1 LIKKPVLVLIIL
13 VAVLTFTIIPAA
25 YAYNTSYRDARMF
38 GKVITPQVIYGTLY
52 YRNNYGEYVKEAS
65 KTYFRVQPL
74 HAEHMEKLANQ
85 INKTVALIGRM
96 NSSGTYQN
104 PLFIYHD
111 VKPAEYKIELQEKY
125 YFSGLQGPQQAFGVE
140 LTNENALGDLI
151 AAIKPLSNWP
161 DQEELAR
168 QDKEEKEKLQ
178 KSAINYRKEY
188 LTYQWLVNKNEDVQ
202 ADIRYRIGTSTFIR
216 GTEGNNILVDKADVG
231 IGEMKTFIP
240 RAENAGLGHRI
251 EEEGPMTIYGT
262 LYQNN
267 ISKKYYITGV
277 AGYSLEHW
285 LGNFKNEAPK
295 GETWPLKNGYH
306 PPKGIE
312 TGTFV
317 WAVGNRV
324 EKKDK
329 EGNPTG
335 VFYFSPRVYLEKEDF
350 LKGLDYFT
358 SLTSGELVL

>member
-1 LIKKPVLVLIIL
+1 MIKKPVLVLIIL

-216 GTEGNNILVDKADVG
+216 GTEGNNILVDKVNVDLND
-231 IGEMKTFIP
+231 IKTFIYKAKHAMP
-240 RAENAGLGHRI
+240 GANKVI
-251 EEEGPMTIYGT
+251 EEGPMTMYGT
-262 LYQNN
+262 LERDK
-267 ISKKYYITGV
+267 STGRYYFTGV

-285 LGNFKNEAPK
+285 LNNFKAAK
-295 GETWPLKNGYH
+295 AKTETWRMKEGYH
-306 PPKGIE
+306 PPRGVT

-317 WAVGNRV
+317 WATGRRV
-324 EKKDK
+324 EKVDDDGHK
-329 EGNPTG
+329 
-335 VFYFSPRVYLEKEDF
+335 YFCFCPNQYLEKKDF
-350 LKGLDYFT
+350 LKGIDYFT